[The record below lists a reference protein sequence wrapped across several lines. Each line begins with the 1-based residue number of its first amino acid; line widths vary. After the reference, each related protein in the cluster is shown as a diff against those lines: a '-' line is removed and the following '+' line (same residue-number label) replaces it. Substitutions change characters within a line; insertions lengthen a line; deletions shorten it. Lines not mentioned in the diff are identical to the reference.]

1 MFCTQCGAQL
11 PDDSRFCSQCGAKI
25 IPESAAQTRQAPQ
38 QNFQQQ
44 NYNPQQ
50 GYPQQGYQQG
60 YPQQGYQQG
69 YPQQPYP
76 QQGYQQPYPQQG
88 YQQPYPQA
96 FNGPMAVGALVK
108 DAGKM
113 TRYNGK
119 GAVGPITGQGQLQ
132 IFDDHLEFHKKYGD
146 QRGYML
152 GPIVGGLVSWG
163 GAKKNPTDV
172 YYYRDL
178 ASVTKGKYAGMLASV
193 VITQKDGKAFSFVP
207 AERGFKT
214 NEAAEEIARIISQY
228 LR

>member
-38 QNFQQQ
+38 QNYSQQQ
-44 NYNPQQ
+44 S
-50 GYPQQGYQQG
+50 
-60 YPQQGYQQG
+60 
-69 YPQQPYP
+69 
-76 QQGYQQPYPQQG
+76 YQQPYPQQG

-207 AERGFKT
+207 AEKGFKT

>member
-1 MFCTQCGAQL
+1 
-11 PDDSRFCSQCGAKI
+11 
-25 IPESAAQTRQAPQ
+25 
-38 QNFQQQ
+38 
-44 NYNPQQ
+44 
-50 GYPQQGYQQG
+50 
-60 YPQQGYQQG
+60 
-69 YPQQPYP
+69 
-76 QQGYQQPYPQQG
+76 
-88 YQQPYPQA
+88 
-96 FNGPMAVGALVK
+96 VK

-207 AERGFKT
+207 AEKGFKT

>member
-38 QNFQQQ
+38 QNYSQQQ
-44 NYNPQQ
+44 SYQQ
-50 GYPQQGYQQG
+50 PYPQQGYQQG

-119 GAVGPITGQGQLQ
+119 GGRPGEGCGQN
-132 IFDDHLEFHKKYGD
+132 DPV
-146 QRGYML
+146 QRKGR
-152 GPIVGGLVSWG
+152 GRP
-163 GAKKNPTDV
+163 
-172 YYYRDL
+172 YYRPG
-178 ASVTKGKYAGMLASV
+178 T
-193 VITQKDGKAFSFVP
+193 
-207 AERGFKT
+207 
-214 NEAAEEIARIISQY
+214 AADF
-228 LR
+228 

>member
-38 QNFQQQ
+38 QNYSQQQ
-44 NYNPQQ
+44 S
-50 GYPQQGYQQG
+50 
-60 YPQQGYQQG
+60 
-69 YPQQPYP
+69 
-76 QQGYQQPYPQQG
+76 YQQPYPQQG

>member
-38 QNFQQQ
+38 QNYNQQQ
-44 NYNPQQ
+44 SYQQ
-50 GYPQQGYQQG
+50 PYPQQGYQQG

-132 IFDDHLEFHKKYGD
+132 IFDDHLEFHK
-146 QRGYML
+146 
-152 GPIVGGLVSWG
+152 
-163 GAKKNPTDV
+163 
-172 YYYRDL
+172 RDL

>member
-38 QNFQQQ
+38 QNYSQQQ
-44 NYNPQQ
+44 S
-50 GYPQQGYQQG
+50 
-60 YPQQGYQQG
+60 
-69 YPQQPYP
+69 
-76 QQGYQQPYPQQG
+76 

-207 AERGFKT
+207 AEKGFKT

>member
-38 QNFQQQ
+38 QNYSQQQ
-44 NYNPQQ
+44 S
-50 GYPQQGYQQG
+50 
-60 YPQQGYQQG
+60 
-69 YPQQPYP
+69 
-76 QQGYQQPYPQQG
+76 YQQPYPQG
-88 YQQPYPQA
+88 YPQA

-132 IFDDHLEFHKKYGD
+132 VFDDHLEFHKKYGD